1 MKKLFLI
8 SVLVCLAGLNQ
19 LFAANPIPSYNVL
32 VSGKANFQESV
43 KSKSS
48 GPSKEKRQMNIETST
63 STATP
68 PPSTGMGRAVV
79 VAMLYKLDGSA
90 SMGPYYIGVGQS
102 LSIGID
108 GSAWGVNIAAPD
120 AALVSVWTTN

>member
-32 VSGKANFQESV
+32 VSGKANFQETV
-43 KSKSS
+43 KSKSA

-79 VAMLYKLDGSA
+79 VAMLYQLDGTA
-90 SMGPYYIGVGQS
+90 TMGPFYIPIGQS
-102 LSIGID
+102 LSVGID
-108 GSAWGVNIAAPD
+108 GSPWGVNIGSAD
-120 AALVSVWTTN
+120 GVLVSVWTTN